1 MPVKVVGNYPKT
13 ARADTGIFSI
23 DRALGNPLT
32 KEWGMPLRSLY
43 EIFGY
48 PHTGKST
55 LSYFLAGRVRLEREK
70 GNEIL
75 LADLEGLD
83 RDYLSSAVGAS
94 GFNGVVRITP
104 HEDEKGKSRPHE
116 ALMQD
121 VADEVGEETV
131 SSGILDSVGAIQ
143 PIAESAGDVGEAFVG
158 RRAKAM
164 AQFCRR
170 AVGSLRSAE
179 TPGAVFVVN
188 HLHPIIGGR
197 GSITPGGQTL
207 EYLSGVRIQIIS
219 KKDDRFVGK
228 ETGEVL
234 GILSKGYVRKLRF
247 GGPGREFQF
256 FLIPGQ
262 GIHTGL
268 SAMFDCI
275 KLGLAVRET
284 TVKIGKKSYGYISKL
299 IEAGRAED
307 DDKFDPFK
315 KALSDKEE

>member
-1 MPVKVVGNYPKT
+1 MPVKVVGDYPKT
-13 ARADTGIFSI
+13 ARADAGIFSI
-23 DRALGNPLT
+23 NRALGNPFK
-32 KEWGMPLRSLY
+32 KEWGMPIGRGGLY

-55 LSYFLAGRVRLEREK
+55 LSYFLAGRVRLEREG

-83 RDYLSSAVGAS
+83 RDYLGSAIEAS
-94 GFNGVVRITP
+94 GFSGTVQIAP
-104 HEDEKGKSRPHE
+104 FEDDKGKPRSHE

-121 VADEVGEETV
+121 VADSVGEETV
-131 SSGILDSVGAIQ
+131 SSSILDSVGAIQ
-143 PIAESAGDVGEAFVG
+143 PIAESSGDIGERFIG
-158 RRAKAM
+158 NRAIAL

-170 AVGSLRSAE
+170 AVGALRLGIS
-179 TPGAVFVVN
+179 PGAIFVVN

-207 EYLSGVRIQIIS
+207 EYLSGIRIQVQRNEEFS
-219 KKDDRFVGK
+219 SK

-234 GILSKGYVRKLRF
+234 GMLSKGYVRKLRS
-247 GGPGREFQF
+247 GGRGREFQF

-262 GIHTGL
+262 GIHPGL

-275 KLGLAVRET
+275 ELGLAVRGT

-299 IEAGRAED
+299 IETGRAGD
-307 DDKFDPFK
+307 DSKFDPFR
-315 KALSDKEE
+315 KELKYDGL